1 VGVWNKSRIQF
12 RFKKHL
18 SHNLIRELA
27 EMKDHILFKMAIG
40 TNFRLEDKQ
49 VSALNKL
56 IDDQYGIEAI
66 RSRYRPTYKNQRA
79 K

>member
-1 VGVWNKSRIQF
+1 
-12 RFKKHL
+12 
-18 SHNLIRELA
+18 
-27 EMKDHILFKMAIG
+27 MKDHILFKMAIG

>member
-1 VGVWNKSRIQF
+1 
-12 RFKKHL
+12 
-18 SHNLIRELA
+18 
-27 EMKDHILFKMAIG
+27 MKDHILFKMAIG

-66 RSRYRPTYKNQRA
+66 AYLLRRQLITNKL
-79 K
+79 KFVMG